1 MKYRFKRKM
10 TDSRNHLICP
20 NFSNIIGVQDS
31 VHIFVF
37 FKFNSAV
44 YPRLDVAVIGSIQC
58 IQALF

>member
-1 MKYRFKRKM
+1 M
-10 TDSRNHLICP
+10 TESRNHVICP
-20 NFSNIIGVQDS
+20 NCSNIIGVKDS
-31 VHIFVF
+31 VHIFVS